1 MRAQSARNAVAPVVA
16 IALLACQ
23 PTVIENTAEPTSET
37 VSSDPDSGSD
47 AGQVAVDSGDANDAA
62 ENDDDDELRS
72 AIEEHYSGTRVLRY
86 DLEIDGATFAAMLA
100 DPLCSSGTTPCGDE
114 YAAGTLR
121 YGDEVY
127 PNVGIRFKG
136 NSSRWMVARAQQG
149 DAGYQRYSFK
159 VDLDKF
165 AEEQSLHGIK
175 KLNLN
180 NAMHDPSYLRE
191 HLAYGLFRNAGVPAS
206 RVGFVDLYVN
216 GEHFGLYVNVQQVD
230 KKLLRQWFE
239 DEDGNLYKPET
250 GDLVYHGDT
259 IDAYTTDNIDYQ
271 LKTNEDIADHSALLD
286 FIDVLN
292 NTADADFAAAIEQVF
307 EVDRFLSWLAVNSLL
322 VALDSYAGSIAH
334 NYYLYH
340 DPSTGRFSYL
350 PWDENNAFGTF
361 RCGGLTDADI
371 MQMAVDVP
379 FCQTSMAGPG
389 GNPGPIERPLIERVL
404 AVDSYRQRYHDKLQ
418 ALVDG
423 AFSTAAMQSAIA
435 AGHDLIASYVQ
446 ADPKRLYTYEQFE
459 QSLSSGGAGQ
469 PGLASFVAD
478 RGGYVRDFLAGTTSV
493 ACGDGTCSEGENC
506 TVDCAASTTC
516 AGPCEVYVA
525 AVGHCVP
532 GCAGTCTC
540 PTDAPV
546 ALTCDSAIGACVPT
560 APTCNCQ
567 TGQVCA
573 PNGQCVPRCTDDSTC
588 PAQVPF
594 CNVTSGLCQPTAT
607 G

>member
-1 MRAQSARNAVAPVVA
+1 MRARSPEKMLAAVTAL
-16 IALLACQ
+16 ALLACQ
-23 PTVIENTAEPTSET
+23 PTVVDHSADPTS
-37 VSSDPDSGSD
+37 DGDDSTG
-47 AGQVAVDSGDANDAA
+47 
-62 ENDDDDELRS
+62 DDEELQQ
-72 AIEEHYSGTRVLRY
+72 ALDEHYSGTSVLRY
-86 DLEIDGATFAAMLA
+86 DLEIDAATFAAMLA
-100 DPLCSSGTTPCGDE
+100 DPLCTSGTNPCGDE
-114 YAAGTLR
+114 YVAGTLR
-121 YGDEVY
+121 YGDEVF

-230 KKLLRQWFE
+230 KNLLRQWFD

-259 IDAYTTDNIDYQ
+259 IDAYTGETSYQ
-271 LKTNEDIADHSALLD
+271 LKTNEETADYSDLLH
-286 FIDVLN
+286 FLDVLN
-292 NTADADFAAAIEQVF
+292 NTADVDFAGAIEQVF
-307 EVDRFLSWLAVNSLL
+307 EVDRFLSWLAVNTLL

-361 RCGGLTDADI
+361 RCGGLTDTDI
-371 MQMAVDVP
+371 IQMAVDVP
-379 FCQTSMAGPG
+379 NCPGGLPGPG
-389 GNPGPIERPLIERVL
+389 GSAGPVERPLIKRVL
-404 AVDSYRQRYHDKLQ
+404 AVESFRQRYHDKLQ
-418 ALVDG
+418 ALVAG
-423 AFSTAAMQSAIA
+423 AFATTTMQTAIA
-435 AGHDLIASYVQ
+435 TGHALIASYVL
-446 ADPKRLYTYEQFE
+446 ADPKRMYSYEDFE
-459 QSLSSGGAGQ
+459 ASLTSGAGGQ
-469 PGLASFVAD
+469 PGLATFVAD

-493 ACGDGTCSEGENC
+493 ACGDGTCSAGESC
-506 TVDCAASTTC
+506 TADCGASTTC
-516 AGPCEVYVA
+516 A
-525 AVGHCVP
+525 
-532 GCAGTCTC
+532 
-540 PTDAPV
+540 
-546 ALTCDSAIGACVPT
+546 
-560 APTCNCQ
+560 CQ
-567 TGQVCA
+567 TDQVCA
-573 PNGQCVPRCTDDSTC
+573 PNGQCVPRCTDDTTC
-588 PAQVPF
+588 PTQVPH
-594 CNVTSGLCQPTAT
+594 CNVASGLCQSTAT